1 MEDLKNLVIK
11 VKYPS
16 SESKSAK
23 PAKNSQKTTVW
34 NIKRLLMAF
43 TIIALLLF
51 VILYLLLSS
60 SSEVSNT
67 KDSNPVTDTVKTTA
81 QGTVLVKSKPGSKI
95 NITRALLTLG
105 LKNNE
110 PAAEL
115 TPPLILPAHKT
126 VSVYYFL
133 EVTDMKDRIIFHE
146 WWLGNKL
153 INRKKISI
161 SNNDKWRTVSH
172 QLVAYAAKNDWTV
185 KVVDEKGQSIIE
197 KRFDIID
204 QQ

>member
-115 TPPLILPAHKT
+115 IPPLILPAHKT

>member
-23 PAKNSQKTTVW
+23 TAQNSKKTTVW
-34 NIKRLLMAF
+34 NIKRLLIAF
-43 TIIALLLF
+43 TIIALLVF
-51 VILYLLLSS
+51 VILYLSLSS
-60 SSEVSNT
+60 SSEESYT
-67 KDSNPVTDTVKTTA
+67 KDSNAVTETVKAVAKDTA
-81 QGTVLVKSKPGSKI
+81 LVKSKSGSKI
-95 NITRALLTLG
+95 NVTRALLTLG

-110 PAAEL
+110 PVAEL
-115 TPPLILPAHKT
+115 SPPLILPAHKT

-161 SNNDKWRTVSH
+161 SSNDKWRTVSH

-185 KVVDEKGQSIIE
+185 KVVDEKGQLIIE
-197 KRFDIID
+197 KRFDIIE

>member
-1 MEDLKNLVIK
+1 MEDIKNLVIK

-16 SESKSAK
+16 SESKSVK
-23 PAKNSQKTTVW
+23 PAQASQKITIW
-34 NIKRLLMAF
+34 NIKRLLIAF
-43 TIIALLLF
+43 TIIGFLLF
-51 VILYLLLSS
+51 VILYFLLSS
-60 SSEVSNT
+60 SSEVSDK

-81 QGTVLVKSKPGSKI
+81 KDTALVKSKPGSKI

-115 TPPLILPAHKT
+115 IPPLMLPAHKT
-126 VSVYYFL
+126 VPVYYFL
-133 EVTDMKDRIIFHE
+133 EVADMKDRIIFHE

-161 SNNDKWRTVSH
+161 SSNDKWRTVSH
-172 QLVAYAAKNDWTV
+172 QLVAFAAKNDWTV
-185 KVVDEKGQSIIE
+185 KVFDEKGQLIIE
-197 KRFDIID
+197 KRFDIKD

>member
-81 QGTVLVKSKPGSKI
+81 QGTALVKSKPGSKI

-115 TPPLILPAHKT
+115 IPPLILPAHKT